1 MIFLKSFHYQNLEWH
16 EFMPDDLYMSWNCF
30 RGDKIRAHNI
40 PKYYS
45 KPNTLRKTKQ
55 CCLCK
60 WTLTTAIFVHEKS
73 RALQNTI
80 TTLLISLIL
89 MNNSFS
95 ISWISLLYAK
105 TDTIDYNFLLSS
117 KFNLQLRE
125 GNSVWVPVDFWEYH
139 PRHLMRAPDGD
150 TSRVGP
156 GTGSDSYMQEP
167 SQSVCHSHQQ
177 L

>member
-1 MIFLKSFHYQNLEWH
+1 MHYNVFPFIRNFKHWIIHPLKNIKGRKLQYSHLQNLVLLLKQQIPGNHQGHKLSSDWYTLSLLKDALFMIFLKSFHYQNLEWH
-16 EFMPDDLYMSWNCF
+16 EFMPDDLKLHENQEYMSWICF

-80 TTLLISLIL
+80 TTL
-89 MNNSFS
+89 
-95 ISWISLLYAK
+95 
-105 TDTIDYNFLLSS
+105 
-117 KFNLQLRE
+117 
-125 GNSVWVPVDFWEYH
+125 
-139 PRHLMRAPDGD
+139 
-150 TSRVGP
+150 
-156 GTGSDSYMQEP
+156 
-167 SQSVCHSHQQ
+167 
-177 L
+177 